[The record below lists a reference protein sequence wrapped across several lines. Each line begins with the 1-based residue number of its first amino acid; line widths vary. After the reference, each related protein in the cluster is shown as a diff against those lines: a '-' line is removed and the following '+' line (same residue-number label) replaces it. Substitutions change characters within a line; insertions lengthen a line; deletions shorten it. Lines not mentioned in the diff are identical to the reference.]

1 MSVVIALVQK
11 RVDALTVREF
21 GDEFVVLDTGSNR
34 IHQFNRT
41 ASHIWR
47 LCDRASPESIAAELA
62 REYDVDEEQALSDVV
77 RTLDAFRSLDL
88 VF

>member
-1 MSVVIALVQK
+1 MTALRK

-21 GDEFVVLDTGSNR
+21 GDEFVLLDTGTNR

-47 LCDRASPESIAAELA
+47 RCDRASVESIAAELA
-62 REYDVDEEQALSDVV
+62 QEYDVDEEEALSDVV
-77 RTLDAFRSLDL
+77 RTLDTFRSLKL
-88 VF
+88 VVDR